1 MNHPESHATT
11 TCRAQL
17 DCTTAACVARFDRG
31 VADEAVA
38 GASEGDLLRWL
49 DEVQLT
55 RRRPW
60 TGIVGVQAQVGE
72 DGRDGV
78 CLHHHGE
85 QLAAATAA
93 RTTQDVDGEA
103 PLEQLGPREATRTGS
118 QRLT

>member
-1 MNHPESHATT
+1 MWRDSTGAWH
-11 TCRAQL
+11 
-17 DCTTAACVARFDRG
+17 
-31 VADEAVA
+31 EAVA

-78 CLHHHGE
+78 CLHHYGE

-93 RTTQDVDGEA
+93 RTTQDVDG
-103 PLEQLGPREATRTGS
+103 Q
-118 QRLT
+118 